1 MSKEERPTNPT
12 TNSKMSTLGLRPFKL
27 WQEEATPDLRIEIL
41 PLIDVIFCV
50 LIFFI
55 LAAVNLSR
63 QQAINLD
70 LPSADNGAVQMPNM
84 AIVSLTDFGQIYVE
98 KQLIQTQ
105 AQFTQIVED
114 YLARNPDGIVIL
126 NASEKRSYQEVIQVL
141 DWLKSIG
148 GTRVALG
155 TLSGSQR
162 TVQDLNGLFDENS
175 NPGVNPVT
183 PTIPTVPTF
192 QPSNDFQLDQQPLQS
207 GQTLPQP
214 GGFELELQP
223 VDGFGEPPSL
233 EQLESPAQ
241 P

>member
-1 MSKEERPTNPT
+1 MSNERPTPLPNT
-12 TNSKMSTLGLRPFKL
+12 KLNTLGLRPFKL
-27 WQEEATPDLRIEIL
+27 WQEESAPDFRIEII

-50 LIFFI
+50 LTFFI

-70 LPSADNGAVQMPNM
+70 LPVANSGTVQMPNM

-114 YLARNPDGIVIL
+114 YLERNPEGLVIL
-126 NASEKRSYQEVIQVL
+126 NASEKRSYQEVMQVL

-155 TLSGSQR
+155 TMSGSQR
-162 TVQDLNGLFDENS
+162 AMQSLDGFFDENQ
-175 NPGVNPVT
+175 NPGVTPVN
-183 PTIPTVPTF
+183 PTIPRVPTF
-192 QPSNDFQLDQQPLQS
+192 QPSNDFEFEPLES
-207 GQTLPQP
+207 GETLPAP
-214 GGFELELQP
+214 DGFELELQP
-223 VDGFGEPPSL
+223 LEEFGAPPSPDQIEA
-233 EQLESPAQ
+233 EQQSE
-241 P
+241 